1 MNKVP
6 MTGPGFESL
15 KEELRW
21 RQQEERPRIIEAISE
36 ARAHGDLSENAAYHE
51 AKEAQGF
58 LEGKILELE
67 KIIRS
72 AKVIKETSQKDYVE
86 IGSKILLLLDD
97 QEMELEIVGS
107 NEANP
112 LKGKISGESPL
123 GQTIL
128 RKRKGES
135 GEVKIG
141 DNKTKYKILE
151 IN

>member
-1 MNKVP
+1 
-6 MTGPGFESL
+6 MTDLTSGGLEKL
-15 KEELRW
+15 KKELDRLKTAG
-21 RQQEERPRIIEAISE
+21 RTEMAERLKHAISF
-36 ARAHGDLSENAAYHE
+36 GDLSENAAYHE

-141 DNKTKYKILE
+141 DNKT
-151 IN
+151 

>member
-1 MNKVP
+1 
-6 MTGPGFESL
+6 MTDLTSGGLEKL
-15 KEELRW
+15 KKELDRLKTAG
-21 RQQEERPRIIEAISE
+21 RTEMAERLKHAISF
-36 ARAHGDLSENAAYHE
+36 GDLSENAAYHE